1 MKTDRPVATAQKGK
15 PAIGTLNALSIGT
28 MGSVGF
34 LVIFMAV
41 NIANVRLAKETGGHT
56 WISVLAAISTA
67 FALIVLC
74 VEVDENPATRN
85 PQPATRNHL
94 WILLAMVMSSLV
106 IEMAWRRFR
115 APR

>member
-85 PQPATRNHL
+85 PQPAITFGFYWL
-94 WILLAMVMSSLV
+94 W
-106 IEMAWRRFR
+106 
-115 APR
+115 